1 MIILGVIGVL
11 VVFVWF
17 LYNSLVTAKTR
28 IEESWSQIDVQLKRR
43 ANLIPNLVNTVKGYM
58 AHEQKI
64 FEDLTKAR
72 QAIQS
77 ASGAR
82 EASEADQ
89 MLKGVL
95 GRLFAIAEDN
105 PELKASENF
114 RELQEELSDTEDKVA
129 YARQFYN
136 TNVMEYNIKIKSF
149 PNVLL
154 VGMFGFKPEE
164 FFEAEETER
173 ESPKVEFSGTV
184 GQ

>member
-1 MIILGVIGVL
+1 
-11 VVFVWF
+11 
-17 LYNSLVTAKTR
+17 
-28 IEESWSQIDVQLKRR
+28 
-43 ANLIPNLVNTVKGYM
+43 
-58 AHEQKI
+58 
-64 FEDLTKAR
+64 
-72 QAIQS
+72 
-77 ASGAR
+77 
-82 EASEADQ
+82 

>member
-11 VVFVWF
+11 VVFVLF
-17 LYNSLVTAKTR
+17 LYNSLVTAKAR
-28 IEESWSQIDVQLKRR
+28 VEESWSQIDVQLKRR